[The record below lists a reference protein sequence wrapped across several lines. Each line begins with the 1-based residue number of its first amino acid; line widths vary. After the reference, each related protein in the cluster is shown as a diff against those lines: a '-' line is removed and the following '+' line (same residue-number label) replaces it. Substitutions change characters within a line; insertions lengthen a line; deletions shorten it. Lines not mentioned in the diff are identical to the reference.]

1 MRVLTTAI
9 IAAAFFAQGC
19 NLINPAEKV
28 PTYIRLDSFKVK
40 TNEPSRTGSASSRIT
55 SAFVY
60 VDNSFIGAYDVPS
73 NIPLLLDKNAVV
85 TFTPGINYS
94 GLKSYQ
100 YIYPFYSSDTITVKY
115 APGKTVNY
123 SAYAKYT
130 DAAQFRWIEDF
141 ETGNSLT
148 ELDENS
154 DTDTSLIRV
163 TDPTKVFE
171 GGGAGQIILSSTKPV
186 SESINNKDI
195 TVKQGESFIEVNY
208 RGNVAFEIGLQT
220 TINGALY
227 YEPIAG
233 ANASESW
240 NKIYMGLQSF
250 LGTYNASAVRVIMKA
265 KLPDGQ
271 TSGYIYLDNIKVI
284 TY

>member
-1 MRVLTTAI
+1 MRVLTTAV
-9 IAAAFFAQGC
+9 IAAAFFVQGC
-19 NLINPAEKV
+19 NLINPAEKI
-28 PTYIRLDSFKVK
+28 PTYIRVDSFKVK

-73 NIPLLLDKNAVV
+73 TIPLLIDRDAVV
-85 TFTPGINYS
+85 TLGPGINYS
-94 GLKSYQ
+94 GLKTYQ
-100 YIYPFYSSDTITVKY
+100 YLYSFYNNDTVTVKH

-123 SAYAKYT
+123 GAYAKYT

-154 DTDTSLIRV
+154 DTDTSLIRS
-163 TDPTKVFE
+163 TDPAKIYE
-171 GGGAGQIILSSTKPV
+171 GGGVGQIILTGTKTK

-195 TVKQGESFIEVNY
+195 TVKQGEGFIEVNY
-208 RGNVAFEIGLQT
+208 KCNVPFEFGLQT
-220 TINGALY
+220 TINGAIY

-233 ANASESW
+233 ANVSESW
-240 NKIYMGLQSF
+240 NKIYIGIQSF
-250 LGTYNASAVRVIMKA
+250 LGSYNATAVRVVIKT

-271 TSGYIYLDNIKVI
+271 SSGYVYLDNIKLI

>member
-1 MRVLTTAI
+1 MRVLTTAV
-9 IAAAFFAQGC
+9 IAAAFFTQGC
-19 NLINPAEKV
+19 NLINPAETV

-73 NIPLLLDKNAVV
+73 TIPLMIKKDAVL
-85 TFTPGINYS
+85 TFGAGVNYS

-100 YIYPFYSSDTITVKY
+100 YLYPFYYNDTVTVKY

-123 SAYAKYT
+123 GAYAKYT
-130 DAAQFRWIEDF
+130 EAAQFRWVEDF

-148 ELDENS
+148 ELNDNS
-154 DTDTSLIRV
+154 ASDTSLIRI
-163 TDPTKVFE
+163 TDPSKVYE
-171 GGGAGQIILSSTKPV
+171 GGGSGQIILSSTHTT
-186 SESINNKDI
+186 SESINNRDI
-195 TVKQGESFIEVNY
+195 TIKQGEGFIEVNY
-208 RGNVAFEIGLQT
+208 RCDVPFEIGLQT
-220 TINGALY
+220 TTNGALY

-233 ANASESW
+233 AKASESW
-240 NKIYMGLQSF
+240 NKIYIGIQSF
-250 LGTYNASAVRVIMKA
+250 LGKYNATACRVLIKA
-265 KLPDGQ
+265 SLPEGQ
-271 TSGYIYLDNIKVI
+271 TSGYVYLDNIKLI

>member
-1 MRVLTTAI
+1 MRVVTAAA
-9 IAAAFFAQGC
+9 IAAAFFVQGC

-73 NIPLLLDKNAVV
+73 SIPLLLDKNSVV

-100 YIYPFYSSDTITVKY
+100 YIYPFYNSDTVTVKY
-115 APGKTVNY
+115 APGKTVNHT
-123 SAYAKYT
+123 AYAKYT
-130 DAAQFRWIEDF
+130 DATQFRWIEDF

-148 ELDENS
+148 ELNDVS
-154 DTDTSLIRV
+154 DTDTSLIRI
-163 TDPTKVFE
+163 TDPSKVFE
-171 GGGAGQIILSSTKPV
+171 GGGSGQIILSSSKPT

-195 TVKQGESFIEVNY
+195 TVVKGESFIEVNY
-208 RGNVAFEIGLQT
+208 RSNVAFEIGLQT

-227 YEPIAG
+227 YEAVAG

-250 LGTYNASAVRVIMKA
+250 LGTYNATAVRVIIKT

-271 TSGYIYLDNIKVI
+271 TSGYVYLDNIKLI

>member
-1 MRVLTTAI
+1 MRVVIAAA
-9 IAAAFFAQGC
+9 IAAAFFVQGC

-40 TNEPSRTGSASSRIT
+40 TTEPSRTGSASSRIT

-60 VDNSFIGAYDVPS
+60 VDNSFIGAYDIPATV
-73 NIPLLLDKNAVV
+73 PLLIDRNAVV

-100 YIYPFYSSDTITVKY
+100 FIYPFYTSDTVTVKY

-123 SAYAKYT
+123 GATAKYT
-130 DAAQFRWIEDF
+130 DATQFRWIEDF

-148 ELDENS
+148 ELDDNS

-171 GGGAGQIILSSTKPV
+171 GGGAGQIILSSTKPT

-195 TVKQGESFIEVNY
+195 TVQKGESFIEVNY
-208 RGNVAFEIGLQT
+208 RCNVAFEIGLQT

-250 LGTYNASAVRVIMKA
+250 LGTYNATAVRVIIKT

-271 TSGYIYLDNIKVI
+271 TSGYVYLDNIKVI

>member
-1 MRVLTTAI
+1 MRVLTTAL
-9 IAAAFFAQGC
+9 IAATFFVEGC
-19 NLINPAEKV
+19 NLINPAEKI

-60 VDNSFIGAYDVPS
+60 VDNTFVGAYDVPAT
-73 NIPLLLDKNAVV
+73 IPLLIDRNAVV
-85 TFTPGINYS
+85 SLGPGINYS

-100 YIYPFYSSDTITVKY
+100 YLYPFYYNDTVTVKY
-115 APGKTVNY
+115 APGTTVHY
-123 SAYAKYT
+123 TGYAKYT

-148 ELDENS
+148 ELNENS
-154 DTDTSLIRV
+154 DTDTSLTRT
-163 TDPTKVFE
+163 TDPAKVYE
-171 GGGAGQIILSSTKPV
+171 GGGSGQIILSGTKTK

-208 RGNVAFEIGLQT
+208 RSNVAFEIGLQT

-240 NKIYMGLQSF
+240 SKIYMGLQSF
-250 LGTYNASAVRVIMKA
+250 LGTYNATSVRVIIKT

-271 TSGYIYLDNIKVI
+271 TSGYVYLDNIKLI